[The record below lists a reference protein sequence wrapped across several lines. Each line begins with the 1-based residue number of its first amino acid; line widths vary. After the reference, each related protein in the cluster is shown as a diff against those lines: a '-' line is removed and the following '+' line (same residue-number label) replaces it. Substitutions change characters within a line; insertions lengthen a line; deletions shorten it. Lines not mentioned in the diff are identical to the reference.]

1 MAPAQLAAAVRDFVT
16 QLERHLRNEE
26 GLLASGRGAHGVPAT
41 VTLGGRP
48 HEWYLLTDGPVAEL
62 DKLPPGQA
70 VAAAADRLL
79 RMGRGEQVELRS
91 GNPLDQVW
99 REITELCPGGYQFTI
114 LQDGPARWRMHVTRR
129 QADI

>member
-1 MAPAQLAAAVRDFVT
+1 
-16 QLERHLRNEE
+16 
-26 GLLASGRGAHGVPAT
+26 

-48 HEWYLLTDGPVAEL
+48 HEWYLLTDGPVPEL

-114 LQDGPARWRMHVTRR
+114 LQDGPAWWRMQVTRR